1 MKYFNKDASK
11 VWLTNDEVKT
21 AQSSKLYYTLC
32 VILYL
37 LQTVDPKT
45 EFRQY
50 FEDLLSKYPCWIYG
64 IPCRL
69 GAPPAMA
76 KCKIVLVFKEKPYCC
91 ITN

>member
-21 AQSSKLYYTLC
+21 AQSSKLHYTLC

-50 FEDLLSKYPCWIYG
+50 FEDLLSKYPNVDVGYMG
-64 IPCRL
+64 F
-69 GAPPAMA
+69 PAGWEQHPLWQNA
-76 KCKIVLVFKEKPYCC
+76 E
-91 ITN
+91 

>member
-1 MKYFNKDASK
+1 MVDITPMKYFNKDASE

-32 VILYL
+32 VILYW

-50 FEDLLSKYPCWIYG
+50 FEDLPSKYPNVDVGYMG
-64 IPCRL
+64 F
-69 GAPPAMA
+69 PAGWEPHPLWQNS
-76 KCKIVLVFKEKPYCC
+76 K
-91 ITN
+91 